1 MDSFPN
7 FLCQVEHPLFT
18 EMIDSALSV
27 LPVDAGP
34 QHVKLL
40 LEWNEPDEF
49 FCDTSDAFVEHESV
63 SQLQVRFA
71 NWQKS
76 THKLVGVD
84 KVLQYNFDIIFFFIT
99 SHKSQTHTE

>member
-1 MDSFPN
+1 MFFFFEFSP
-7 FLCQVEHPLFT
+7 QVEHPLFM
-18 EMIDSALSV
+18 EMIDLAISV

-63 SQLQVRFA
+63 SQLQVIKLHTITLKSMIKILIA
-71 NWQKS
+71 NFN
-76 THKLVGVD
+76 L
-84 KVLQYNFDIIFFFIT
+84 
-99 SHKSQTHTE
+99 E

>member
-1 MDSFPN
+1 M
-7 FLCQVEHPLFT
+7 
-18 EMIDSALSV
+18 EMIDLAISV

-63 SQLQVRFA
+63 SQLQVITNNHIEIHDKNTNCQFQFRIKSKA
-71 NWQKS
+71 IQHSHWNNVWSIIQKP
-76 THKLVGVD
+76 KR
-84 KVLQYNFDIIFFFIT
+84 
-99 SHKSQTHTE
+99 

>member
-1 MDSFPN
+1 MNDYLVCFFE
-7 FLCQVEHPLFT
+7 FLPQVEHPLFM
-18 EMIDSALSV
+18 EMIDLAISV

-63 SQLQVRFA
+63 SQLQVCHNYTYNHIIKLLIA
-71 NWQKS
+71 N
-76 THKLVGVD
+76 
-84 KVLQYNFDIIFFFIT
+84 FI
-99 SHKSQTHTE
+99 

>member
-1 MDSFPN
+1 MILYASF
-7 FLCQVEHPLFT
+7 QVEHPLFT
-18 EMIDSALSV
+18 EMIDLALSV

-63 SQLQVRFA
+63 SQLQVQCFFFA
-71 NWQKS
+71 KLIYFFS
-76 THKLVGVD
+76 THFLK
-84 KVLQYNFDIIFFFIT
+84 FIL
-99 SHKSQTHTE
+99 

>member
-1 MDSFPN
+1 
-7 FLCQVEHPLFT
+7 
-18 EMIDSALSV
+18 MIDLALSV

-63 SQLQVRFA
+63 SQLQVRTTFRKKI
-71 NWQKS
+71 NSEK
-76 THKLVGVD
+76 
-84 KVLQYNFDIIFFFIT
+84 FC
-99 SHKSQTHTE
+99 